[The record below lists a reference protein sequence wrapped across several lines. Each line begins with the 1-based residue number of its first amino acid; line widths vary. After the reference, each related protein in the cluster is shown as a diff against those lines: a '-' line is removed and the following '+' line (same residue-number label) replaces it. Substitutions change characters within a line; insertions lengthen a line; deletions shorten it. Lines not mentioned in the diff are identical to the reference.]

1 MNSEVDFEE
10 NEVDPDAWDFTFS
23 GGDGVL
29 KIELFLSIYAA
40 VIGVYALI
48 LLNRVCKRSLDN
60 SKDVTNKLAGALE
73 AGGLVADPEM
83 SMYKNDPTTGK
94 KMVNEKYVV
103 GMIDGI
109 WNQYDNNGDGE
120 LSIAEIKNL
129 LTQLLES
136 LGQKD
141 PEDPDGESNTCKI
154 LDTLTVDQVFNKM
167 DTSND
172 GLVSKDEMAAYVTK
186 LLRES
191 AGIEEPVEV
200 DIFAQAPPP
209 DSRLV
214 ARNKKEEKKKLE
226 EKPIPIINALEM
238 IDDTGYN
245 ENSQNADMN
254 TIEHDTDDEQ
264 IQGLGQMS
272 QHSGSYSDLPLPGN
286 LSSEQSLLKSN
297 NKRRPA
303 KGVEEDDEL
312 NLF

>member
-48 LLNRVCKRSLDN
+48 LLNRVCKRRLDN

-245 ENSQNADMN
+245 ENS
-254 TIEHDTDDEQ
+254 
-264 IQGLGQMS
+264 
-272 QHSGSYSDLPLPGN
+272 
-286 LSSEQSLLKSN
+286 
-297 NKRRPA
+297 
-303 KGVEEDDEL
+303 
-312 NLF
+312 